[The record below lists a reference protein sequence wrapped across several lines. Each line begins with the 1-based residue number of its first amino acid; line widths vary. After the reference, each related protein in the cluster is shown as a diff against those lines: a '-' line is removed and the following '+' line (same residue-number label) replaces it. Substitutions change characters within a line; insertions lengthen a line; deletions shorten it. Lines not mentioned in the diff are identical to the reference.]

1 MTIRIAAGFLAIL
14 ATGLIAAP
22 VETSARGGGGGGGG
36 RGGGHGMSFHGG
48 STLR

>member
-22 VETSARGGGGGGGG
+22 VETPPEVGAHLLAAMPCPFVADSEPR
-36 RGGGHGMSFHGG
+36 
-48 STLR
+48 